1 MLFNSIS
8 FLAFFTLLVIIYFT
22 IPHKYRLWLLIG
34 ASIYF
39 YYSFIPIYLLL
50 VLYVIVVNYLSG
62 IFIDRGQGKVRKLL
76 LTLSIILNLS
86 VLFYFKYFNFFVNSL
101 DGFAKLIHWNYS
113 LATLA
118 IILPIGISFFTFQ
131 GLGYVID
138 VYRGTIK
145 PEKNFFV
152 FSLFKLYFPQLIA
165 GPIERAKNLIPQFG
179 IEQKFDYKRVTDGLK
194 LMVWGLFKKV
204 VIADRLVSV
213 VNVVYGNPQVYAGSP
228 TILATFFFAFQIYC
242 DFSGYSDMAIGMS
255 QVLGIKIMDNFNRP
269 YSAKS
274 IPEFW
279 RRWHISLSTWFRDYV
294 YYPLGGNKRGIMRMY
309 LAIVIVFLVSGLW
322 HGANWT
328 FVVWGGLHAVY
339 MISSISTQNI
349 RNKFYSK
356 IKLDKYPKVHKIMK
370 LLIVFMLVGISWIF
384 FRASTI
390 SNAWFMLTHLFTN
403 LNFNVFAMNLK
414 VSKANLIL
422 SFFFIFVMEAV
433 HFVQSHQGIRS
444 QFLVKLPVYVRWV
457 IYLFLILSILL
468 FGVFGEVYFIYFQF

>member
-8 FLAFFTLLVIIYFT
+8 FLVFFTLLVIIYFI

-50 VLYVIVVNYLSG
+50 ILYVIVVNYSSG
-62 IFIDRGQGKVRKLL
+62 IFIDKGKGIIRKLL

-86 VLFYFKYFNFFVNSL
+86 VLFYFKYFNFFANSL
-101 DGFAKLIHWNYS
+101 TNFAQLIHWNYS
-113 LATLA
+113 LETLA

-131 GLGYVID
+131 GLGYVFDI
-138 VYRGTIK
+138 YRETIK
-145 PEKNFFV
+145 PERNFFV
-152 FSLFKLYFPQLIA
+152 FSLFKFYFPQLIA

-179 IEQKFDYKRVTDGLK
+179 IEQKFEYKRVTDGLK
-194 LMVWGLFKKV
+194 LMVWGLFKKI

-213 VNVVYGNPQVYAGSP
+213 VNVVYGNPQVYMGSP

-255 QVLGIKIMDNFNRP
+255 QVLGIRLMDNFNRP

-294 YYPLGGNKRGIMRMY
+294 YFPLGGNKKGMVRMY
-309 LAIVIVFLVSGLW
+309 LAIVIVFLISGLW

-328 FVVWGGLHAVY
+328 FVVWGGLHAIY
-339 MISSISTQNI
+339 MLSSISTQNI
-349 RNKFYSK
+349 RNKFNQK
-356 IKLDKYPKVHKIMK
+356 IGITEYPRIHKVIKI
-370 LLIVFMLVGISWIF
+370 LIVFILVSISWIF

-390 SNAWFMLTHLFTN
+390 SDAWFMLTHLFTN
-403 LNFNVFAMNLK
+403 LSFDIFAMNLK

-422 SFFFIFVMEAV
+422 SFFFIFVMEVV

-444 QFLVKLPVYVRWV
+444 QFLVKLPVYIRWG